1 MDKSSFAKK
10 EMNISLIKDSPL
22 KISLDYHETQKNAFA
37 ENSNDTE
44 YLGIGLEK
52 KINDNFIIAYS
63 SNIDLKNNFSSY
75 YDKLGLKIFDECSD
89 LTIEYSNRKYN
100 DNYNT
105 SPEELLSI
113 TFRMDYLGFFGY
125 QQTTDLFFQEP
136 GTVDYGL

>member
-89 LTIEYSNRKYN
+89 LTIEYSNRY
-100 DNYNT
+100 NYNT

-113 TFRMDYLGFFGY
+113 TFRMDYLGLVTNKLPTYF
-125 QQTTDLFFQEP
+125 QT